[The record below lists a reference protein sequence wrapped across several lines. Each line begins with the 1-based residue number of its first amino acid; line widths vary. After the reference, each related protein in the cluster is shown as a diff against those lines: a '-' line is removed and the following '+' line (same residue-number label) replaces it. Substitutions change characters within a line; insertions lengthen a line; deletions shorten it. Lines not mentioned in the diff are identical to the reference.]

1 MLEHPWLNMPDDYD
15 CKMSDLEFQKYNL
28 LQQTRLQEEE
38 EEKRQQD
45 SKSMDFFE
53 DRGIGELVMEDDEL
67 AEADDEDNVSLDL
80 DQSDDSIS
88 LTGKKSNDGSDNDP
102 EF

>member
-1 MLEHPWLNMPDDYD
+1 
-15 CKMSDLEFQKYNL
+15 
-28 LQQTRLQEEE
+28 
-38 EEKRQQD
+38 
-45 SKSMDFFE
+45 MDFFE
-53 DRGIGELVMEDDEL
+53 DRGIGELLLEDDEL